1 MNTENIEV
9 QELEEDLFE
18 HFRFDVPKGQLLLRI
33 DKFLMNMIPNAT
45 RNKIQNAASNG
56 DIYVTTSTGIVRMNS
71 SGNTV
76 ATYNSSTTNGLI
88 SGRPTAYDFDAQG
101 NMWVLLSGQ
110 LYKVPLANSANT
122 KKYSFNADLSDLSSI
137 SVLNLSGAD
146 SDILLAKT
154 SGNAAIK
161 IR

>member
-1 MNTENIEV
+1 
-9 QELEEDLFE
+9 
-18 HFRFDVPKGQLLLRI
+18 
-33 DKFLMNMIPNAT
+33 
-45 RNKIQNAASNG
+45 
-56 DIYVTTSTGIVRMNS
+56 MNS

-88 SGRPTAYDFDAQG
+88 SGRPTAYDFDTQG

-122 KKYSFNADLSDLSSI
+122 KKYSFNADLSNLSSI
-137 SVLNLSGAD
+137 SVLNLSGTD